1 MYKGGYQQ
9 NAASNTMQQVE
20 DIDADVRV
28 ELGSDEEI
36 EDILDFD
43 LNSFQIVRREFFS
56 HLNEPSITF
65 CDYKVGLNT
74 ACVKRLPETDY
85 VQFLVNQETR
95 TLAVRPCSEY
105 DAHAFLWCNNS
116 GGKRKPR
123 QVTGKLFVMKI
134 CQMMDWN
141 PDYRYKILG
150 KLIRANGQFLFVFDL
165 TATEMYRREIREGT
179 KKRTTRVPLFPTEW
193 QNQFGIPYAEHKKA
207 LQINIFDNYAV
218 YGIRDKEASFE
229 ALEAPKELVVHEAAS
244 EGNE

>member
-1 MYKGGYQQ
+1 MFDDETPWGATSALK
-9 NAASNTMQQVE
+9 E
-20 DIDADVRV
+20 PDE
-28 ELGSDEEI
+28 ELGASIQVQLGTDEEI
-36 EDILDFD
+36 EDLLDFD

-65 CDYKVGLNT
+65 CDYKVGLNM
-74 ACVKRLPETDY
+74 ACIKRLPETDY
-85 VQFLVNQETR
+85 VQFLVNQETKI
-95 TLAVRPCSEY
+95 LAVRPCSEY
-105 DAHAFLWCNNS
+105 DAHAFLWCNNN

-165 TATEMYRREIREGT
+165 TATEMYRREIKEGA
-179 KKRTTRVPLFPTEW
+179 KKRTSRVPLFPAEW

-218 YGIRDKEASFE
+218 YGIRDKEMPSAALQAPVE
-229 ALEAPKELVVHEAAS
+229 ATVPNGMSGGEA
-244 EGNE
+244 